1 MNVGIN
7 TVLAILFIGVVV
19 GFISG
24 LRAGSVNNRSD
35 GTILLDTRNE
45 SNISYHVS
53 FDNDPKN
60 YLQKDKLTFKVK
72 TR

>member
-24 LRAGSVNNRSD
+24 LRAGSVNNRSV
-35 GTILLDTRNE
+35 GTILLDTRND
-45 SNISYHVS
+45 SNISYRVS

-60 YLQKDKLTFKVK
+60 YLQRDKLTFKVK